1 MSRSFSLR
9 ARVAA
14 ATALGAT
21 IIVLILGFLVS
32 QAIER
37 NNLREIDQRLETAA
51 PLVVF
56 NTDLAVNVLTT
67 LGDSTPFALTVRTDG
82 QVDATTPT
90 ELPNLGGGTH
100 SVTVHGTPYR
110 AYTIIDQ
117 KNVAQRNT
125 EKATTLAL
133 PAASAAEQTLQQQRQ
148 VVGAG
153 ALAIAAAVGLGWLF
167 GGRAVRPIVQLT
179 HRISQPT
186 PTPLTTVSGVRE
198 AEELGAAINT
208 MLQRVADA
216 QADTTAALTTA
227 RDFAAVSAH
236 ELRTPLTAVRTDIEV
251 LRTVDLDATQRAEIL
266 DDLQRTQ
273 GRVEATLTALER
285 LASGELAAA
294 TDHVTTD
301 IVELCDLAAN
311 DARRHFPGFDVR
323 VESDSTLVIHGLPA
337 GLRLAVDNALSN
349 AVRHGNARTAIVSAH
364 RNTNGGVV
372 IAVDDDGSG
381 IPVDERP
388 AVFERFYR
396 GSTSARGGSG
406 LGLALVAQQ
415 AQLHGGTARFEESTL
430 GGARLVIEFPAP

>member
-1 MSRSFSLR
+1 MKRSYSLR

-21 IIVLILGFLVS
+21 IIVVILGFLVA

-51 PLVVF
+51 PLAVF
-56 NTDLAVNVLTT
+56 DTGLAVNVLST
-67 LGDSTPFALTVRTDG
+67 LGDSTPFALTVRTNG
-82 QVDATTPT
+82 NVDASTPT
-90 ELPNLGGGTH
+90 ELPAVAGGSH
-100 SVTVHGTPYR
+100 SVKVQGIPYR
-110 AYTIIDQ
+110 TYTIVDA
-117 KNVAQRNT
+117 KNPD
-125 EKATTLAL
+125 KATTLAL
-133 PAASAAEQTLQQQRQ
+133 PAASAAEQTSKQQRQ

-153 ALAIAAAVGLGWLF
+153 VLAVAAAAGLGWLL

-179 HRISQPT
+179 RRISEPT
-186 PTPLTTVSGVRE
+186 PAPLTTVSGVRE
-198 AEELGAAINT
+198 AEELGVAINV

-227 RDFAAVSAH
+227 RDFSAVSAH
-236 ELRTPLTAVRTDIEV
+236 ELRTPLTAMRTDIEV
-251 LRTVDLDATQRAEIL
+251 LRTVDLDAAQRAEIL
-266 DDLQRTQ
+266 DDMQRTQ

-294 TDHVTTD
+294 KDHVPTD
-301 IVELCDLAAN
+301 VVELCDLAAN
-311 DARRHFPGFDVR
+311 DARRHFPGLDVR
-323 VESDSTLVIHGLPA
+323 VESDPTLVITGLPA

-349 AVRHGNARTAIVSAH
+349 AFRHGAARNAVVSAH
-364 RNTNGGVV
+364 RDGKGRVT

-381 IPVDERP
+381 IPADERS

-396 GSTSARGGSG
+396 GTTAARGGSG

-415 AQLHGGTARFEESTL
+415 AQLHGGSARFEDSAL
-430 GGARLVIEFPAP
+430 GGVRLVIEFPAATLS

>member
-186 PTPLTTVSGVRE
+186 PTPLTTMSGVRE

-273 GRVEATLTALER
+273 GP
-285 LASGELAAA
+285 
-294 TDHVTTD
+294 
-301 IVELCDLAAN
+301 CDLAAN